1 MDIQLGSRDTLA
13 RRFEFRESL
22 VASLSV
28 FLSGGSGILDEI
40 VGSGCCVL
48 IDIGWHVARRV
59 RWAGPVIRLHRGGVV
74 AVESW
79 LLLPLVGGPVWVG
92 AGTNSVLGCHV
103 TQASAP

>member
-1 MDIQLGSRDTLA
+1 MDMQLGSRDTLV
-13 RRFEFRESL
+13 RRFESRESL

-28 FLSGGSGILDEI
+28 FLSGGSGILDES

-48 IDIGWHVARRV
+48 VDIGWHVARRV
-59 RWAGPVIRLHRGGVV
+59 HWAGPVIRLHRGGVV

-79 LLLPLVGGPVWVG
+79 LLLPLVGGPVWVSAG
-92 AGTNSVLGCHV
+92 ANSVLGCHV